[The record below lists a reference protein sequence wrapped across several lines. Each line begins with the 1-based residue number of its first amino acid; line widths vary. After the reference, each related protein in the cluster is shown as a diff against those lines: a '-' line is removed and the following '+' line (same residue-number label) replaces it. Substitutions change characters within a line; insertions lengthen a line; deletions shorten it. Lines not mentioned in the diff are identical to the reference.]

1 MSFENLEQG
10 LLTAIDHVHGAAIGE
25 MSWSLALE
33 AVCDVLGA
41 RAADLNM
48 FDADTLDYLAFHPAR
63 VDPFVLTYIADY
75 MSDVT
80 HENPRVAQLYL
91 PMAEGRIV
99 ADSDVWTTRELG
111 RMPFF
116 ADFLQPWGTF
126 DSLNTWVRRRSDGSP
141 LIALAVHYRK
151 QDCPPQAEHR
161 RRLAMLLPHIRRACA
176 TAERLDEALLRVAGL
191 EQAIEH
197 AREPIV
203 LLSEGARILHA
214 SGAARA
220 LLQRER
226 GLFLGPDE
234 TLRFRS
240 TAHQDALRAALR
252 RCRPGA
258 TALQDAHA
266 SPSARIVIPQAGGA
280 PLVLTVQPLPG
291 TRRHHSAAVAALFI
305 HAPQQVGAHEVGAL
319 REAYGLTPAEI
330 QVVCGLVNGTSLKKL
345 AQQREISYETVRS
358 QLRQIFAKTGTHR
371 QSALVGLVRGVR

>member
-10 LLTAIDHVHGAAIGE
+10 LLTAIDHIHGAAIGD
-25 MSWSLALE
+25 MGWSHALE
-33 AVCDVLGA
+33 SVCDFLGA

-48 FDADTLDYLAFHPAR
+48 FDADTLGYLAFHPAR

-99 ADSDVWTTRELG
+99 ADSDVWTQRELG

-116 ADFLQPWGTF
+116 ADFLRPWGTF
-126 DSLNTWVRRRSDGSP
+126 DSLNTWVRRGSDGSP
-141 LIALAVHYRK
+141 LIALAVHYRQ

-161 RRLAMLLPHIRRACA
+161 RRLALLLPHIRRACA
-176 TAERLDEALLRVAGL
+176 TAEKLDEALLRARGL
-191 EQAIEH
+191 EQAVEH
-197 AREPIV
+197 AREPVV
-203 LLSEGARILHA
+203 LLSDSARVLHA
-214 SGAARA
+214 SGEARA
-220 LLQRER
+220 LLQREPGMFIAR
-226 GLFLGPDE
+226 DE
-234 TLRFRS
+234 TLRFRRP
-240 TAHQDALRAALR
+240 AHQDALRSALR
-252 RCRPGA
+252 RCRPDA
-258 TALQDAHA
+258 TGWQEGCAAPAERL
-266 SPSARIVIPQAGGA
+266 VIPRPVGA
-280 PLVLTVQPLPG
+280 PLVVTIQPLPG
-291 TRRHHSAAVAALFI
+291 ARHHRSAAVAALFI
-305 HAPQQVGAHEVGAL
+305 HAPQAVALDEVGAL

-330 QVVCGLVNGTSLKKL
+330 QVVCGLVNGASLKKL